1 MKGLRRR
8 LSRLVQRLTDRFTAA
23 VVYTFARWTVVGREY
38 VPPEGPLI
46 LIGNHIHLLD
56 PPLVGASIGR
66 RVRPM
71 AKREIFETPL
81 IGWFFWAY
89 GAFAVRRF
97 SGDMGALRVARNY
110 LRSGDAVLMFP
121 EGTRAKGEGMQ
132 PALPGAAMVAILS
145 NAPIVPV
152 AVTGSDIKVKKV
164 FFQWLWHDR
173 PRITV
178 TFGKPFHLEDL
189 GTDGRAAEVATDRM
203 MRAVAG
209 MLPEEMR
216 GVYGDST
223 KGQIV
228 VARQRDRPTAPDGS
242 NGASSRNG
250 RTSTTPTE
258 TPSQAPDPTP
268 TE

>member
-1 MKGLRRR
+1 MKGLKRR
-8 LSRLVQRLTDRFTAA
+8 LSHLVQRLTDRFTAA
-23 VVYTFARWTVVGREY
+23 VVYTFGRWTVSGREY
-38 VPPEGPLI
+38 VPPDGPLI

-110 LRSGDAVLMFP
+110 LRAGDAVLMFP
-121 EGTRAKGEGMQ
+121 EGTRSRGGQGMQ

-152 AVTGSDIKVKKV
+152 AITGSNIKVKKV

-178 TFGKPFHLEDL
+178 TFGRPFHLDDL
-189 GTDGRAAEVATDRM
+189 GTDGRAAEVATDQM
-203 MRAVAG
+203 MRAVAA

-223 KGQIV
+223 NGQVI
-228 VARQRDRPTAPDGS
+228 VARQRDRGNDT
-242 NGASSRNG
+242 NG
-250 RTSTTPTE
+250 RTHMDEGPPPKASRSSPEEASTE
-258 TPSQAPDPTP
+258 
-268 TE
+268 

>member
-1 MKGLRRR
+1 MKGLKRR
-8 LSRLVQRLTDRFTAA
+8 LSHVVQRATDRFTAA
-23 VVYTFARWTVVGREY
+23 VVYTFGRWTVIGREY

-46 LIGNHIHLLD
+46 IIGNHIHLLD

-110 LRSGDAVLMFP
+110 LRGGDAVLMFP
-121 EGTRAKGEGMQ
+121 EGTRAKGHGMQ

-152 AVTGSDIKVKKV
+152 AITGSNIKVKKV

-173 PRITV
+173 PKITV
-178 TFGKPFHLEDL
+178 TFGRPFHLDDL

-203 MRAVAG
+203 MRAVAA

-223 KGQIV
+223 TGQVI
-228 VARQRDRPTAPDGS
+228 VARQRDRA
-242 NGASSRNG
+242 NGAGGAG
-250 RTSTTPTE
+250 RTDEEAPSEAHTPSPEQSPTE
-258 TPSQAPDPTP
+258 
-268 TE
+268 